1 MITTKLSNC
10 PPQMSSVCVGND
22 MIRVRGGGGLD
33 TVQGEEGGADS
44 GEQLERSLRTSTEV
58 ISSLLKGINK
68 LRTTCVYFI
77 LQFFR
82 GNNVPLKGP
91 VCSKNE

>member
-44 GEQLERSLRTSTEV
+44 GEQLERSV
-58 ISSLLKGINK
+58 AAH
-68 LRTTCVYFI
+68 
-77 LQFFR
+77 QH
-82 GNNVPLKGP
+82 
-91 VCSKNE
+91 